1 MKWPKKLNITTTVE
15 VHGIVKQLVT
25 ENSNTATTENSP
37 SRFIGEGSDLWD
49 FLSKVVKTR
58 KQNVRT
64 KQRGAAKGRVLLL
77 FVSATRF
84 PQTLMRTLQAS
95 LVWASWVVFPQR
107 GKKNKDKT
115 DKKHFKYFTVNLGI
129 VRIVLHR
136 AATVRILMTDKCACL
151 VRWFPAK
158 QFLPLHLVSRKHI
171 QQAFQYR
178 TCHFFSLEKLSLTK
192 KHSEK
197 KWKKSKRTAAASA
210 VVSSCSRGDQKKT
223 VWS

>member
-15 VHGIVKQLVT
+15 VHGIVKPIGKGKFQYCDRRK
-25 ENSNTATTENSP
+25 SP
-37 SRFIGEGSDLWD
+37 FTFYWWGFRPVR

-64 KQRGAAKGRVLLL
+64 KQGGAAKGRVLLL
-77 FVSATRF
+77 FISATRF

-95 LVWASWVVFPQR
+95 LVWACWVVSPHR
-107 GKKNKDKT
+107 GKKNKDRT

-129 VRIVLHR
+129 VRIVQHR

-158 QFLPLHLVSRKHI
+158 QFLPLHLVSRKHV
-171 QQAFQYR
+171 QQAFQNR

-197 KWKKSKRTAAASA
+197 KISKRTAAASA
-210 VVSSCSRGDQKKT
+210 VVSSCSRGTKKKQQF
-223 VWS
+223 WS